1 MLGWFGVSFRFVG
14 NYVVSQS
21 DTTRQKNFSRTLE
34 NIVHVFSLDTW
45 DTSIKKIFTRYA
57 LTGASRIAR
66 IYISN
71 NLKSKTKGIE
81 TVVAAFTDH
90 LAIVLR
96 LSIDAH
102 FSSRGRGYWTI
113 NTSLLGQTSF

>member
-1 MLGWFGVSFRFVG
+1 MG
-14 NYVVSQS
+14 Y
-21 DTTRQKNFSRTLE
+21 K
-34 NIVHVFSLDTW
+34 HK
-45 DTSIKKIFTRYA
+45 KKIFTHYA

-90 LAIVLR
+90 LEIVLR
-96 LSIDAH
+96 LSIDTPL
-102 FSSRGRGYWTI
+102 SSQGREYWTI
-113 NTSLLGQTSF
+113 NTSLLGETSF